1 MFPAFLSWR
10 RQRRVFIKLDGKKR
24 FDSSSEQIWG
34 SQTLRVPARPPPQQL
49 GCDDVTQRR
58 RWAQRPEGLTLL
70 SSPASPSPA
79 LAISYGSPL
88 PATAAPRCGSEPLIC
103 PQRLLCTCCLSSSTN
118 RPPLSPAP
126 PNPHAFISCSLW
138 ADSSLYKS
146 TWSSSVNPMNLRE
159 K

>member
-1 MFPAFLSWR
+1 MFTAFLSWR
-10 RQRRVFIKLDGKKR
+10 RQRSAFIKLGGKKR
-24 FDSSSEQIWG
+24 FDSSSEHIWG

-49 GCDDVTQRR
+49 GCDDVTQHR

-103 PQRLLCTCCLSSSTN
+103 PSQPLLCTCCLSSSPQ
-118 RPPLSPAP
+118 PPSAVSRTSKSARVYLLLSLGGLFTLQI
-126 PNPHAFISCSLW
+126 HLKLVC
-138 ADSSLYKS
+138 
-146 TWSSSVNPMNLRE
+146 
-159 K
+159 